1 MPTVFEE
8 GPYRFFFY
16 SQDREEPPHI
26 HVRRDDLEAKFWVD
40 PIQLEREGGFPP
52 HQLRDIEKIIV
63 KRQEEILAAWYEF
76 YS

>member
-1 MPTVFEE
+1 MPTVFWD

-40 PIQLEREGGFPP
+40 PIQLEREGGFPA
-52 HQLRDIEKIIV
+52 HELRKIEKIIV
-63 KRQEEILAAWYEF
+63 ERREEILTAWHEF